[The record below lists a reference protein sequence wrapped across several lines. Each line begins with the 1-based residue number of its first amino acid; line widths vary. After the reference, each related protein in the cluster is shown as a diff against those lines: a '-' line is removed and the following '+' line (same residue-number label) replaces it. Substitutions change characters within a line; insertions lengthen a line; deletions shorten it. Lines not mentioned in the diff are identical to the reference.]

1 VTPDNRIVA
10 MGDSAVAVQFEQRI
24 DARLNARA
32 IQVAG
37 LVEAGRFPGV
47 RDVVPTYCSVA
58 VYFDPLRTTVDRLI
72 AWLADIVASVENAPP
87 GDGEVIRVPV
97 CYDGDF
103 GPDLQSVATCAGL
116 SVAEVV
122 ETHAAPVYRVFM
134 LGFVPGFAYMGT
146 LDARIAAP
154 RHSTPRLKVQ
164 AGSVGIAGLQ
174 TGIYPTDTP
183 GGWRLVG
190 RTPLRPF
197 DLSRPAPFLFKAG
210 DRVQFVP
217 IGRDEFH
224 RLSRDS

>member
-1 VTPDNRIVA
+1 VTADYRIVA
-10 MGDSAVAVQFEQRI
+10 MGDAAVAVQFEQRI
-24 DARLNARA
+24 DVRVNARA
-32 IQVAG
+32 IRVAE
-37 LVEAGRFPGV
+37 LVEAGRFPGI

-58 VYFDPLRTTVDRLI
+58 VYFDPLRTTLERLI
-72 AWLADIVASVENAPP
+72 SWLADVVARVEDATPR
-87 GDGEVIRVPV
+87 DGVVIRVPV
-97 CYDGDF
+97 CYSADLGQ
-103 GPDLQSVATCAGL
+103 DLQSVAGFAGL

-122 ETHAAPVYRVFM
+122 EAHAAPVYRVFM

-146 LDARIAAP
+146 VDSRIAAP
-154 RHSTPRLKVQ
+154 RHSTPRLNVP

-197 DLSRPAPFLFKAG
+197 DASRPAPFLFKAG

-217 IGRDEFH
+217 IGRDEFD
-224 RLSRDS
+224 RLSREP

>member
-1 VTPDNRIVA
+1 MTADYRIVA
-10 MGDSAVAVQFEQRI
+10 MGDAAVAVQFEQRI
-24 DARLNARA
+24 DVRVNARA
-32 IQVAG
+32 IRVAE
-37 LVEAGRFPGV
+37 LVEAGRFPGI

-58 VYFDPLRTTVDRLI
+58 VYFDPLRTTLERLI
-72 AWLADIVASVENAPP
+72 SWLADVVARVEDTTPREGA
-87 GDGEVIRVPV
+87 VIQVPV
-97 CYDGDF
+97 CYTADL
-103 GPDLQSVATCAGL
+103 GPDLPSVASFAGL

-122 ETHAAPVYRVFM
+122 EAHAAPVYRVFM

-146 LDARIAAP
+146 VDSRIAAP
-154 RHSTPRLKVQ
+154 RHSTPRLKVP

-197 DLSRPAPFLFKAG
+197 DASRPAPFLFKAG

-217 IGRDEFH
+217 IGRDEFD
-224 RLSRDS
+224 RLSRES